1 MYTDFSKKFLLY
13 TGASDYSLGYILGRR
28 DEQGRERVIAY
39 GGRAL
44 TPNEVKFPVTHKEA
58 LAIISGIC
66 NFHVYLAKSKFT
78 VYTDHAA
85 LSSLPINKHYEGRL
99 ARWALFLQQYDYTVQ
114 AKKGKQ
120 NANADF
126 LSRIHYPQCSR
137 DPPSSEYVPPQIM
150 SNNHFPAEAHT
161 TDHIPEQNAPSYTT
175 EYTLHYT
182 THSNEHATTNT
193 HNHHTVNPLTKLLQ
207 AENEYQSVKPIHYLC
222 EVLQTTET
230 DKVTPDAGFATKNLL
245 GLFNKGSLAR

>member
-44 TPNEVKFPVTHKEA
+44 TPNEVKFRVTHKEA

-126 LSRIHYPQCSR
+126 FSRIHYPQCSR

-150 SNNHFPAEAHT
+150 SNNHSPAEAHT
-161 TDHIPEQNAPSYTT
+161 TDHIPEQNAPSHTT

-193 HNHHTVNPLTKLLQ
+193 
-207 AENEYQSVKPIHYLC
+207 QSSHSEPPHK
-222 EVLQTTET
+222 TS
-230 DKVTPDAGFATKNLL
+230 AGRK
-245 GLFNKGSLAR
+245 